1 MANFSFNIDDFTS
14 VIQRRGGLQ
23 SPNRY
28 SVRIQSP
35 VPGAS
40 SIENDIPLLAE
51 NVAFAGRSIATSDY
65 KTYGPVIKV
74 GRESIYSDLSITFIL
89 TNDMEM
95 KTYFDK
101 WMNKVQ
107 NDITYDPNY
116 YDSYVGNIFI
126 GQLKSNEEAKVLQ
139 GKSNANKFS
148 YAQQIQDAFPTAVA
162 DVALGHAENNTYGKL
177 QVTFTYRKSI
187 NLNL

>member
-28 SVRIQSP
+28 SVKIQSP

-74 GRESIYSDLSITFIL
+74 GRESIYSDLSMTFIL

-107 NDITYDPNY
+107 NDVSFDPSY

-126 GQLKSNEEAKVLQ
+126 GQLKSNEEAKILQ
-139 GKSNANKFS
+139 GKTNASQFS

-162 DVALGHAENNTYGKL
+162 DVSLGHAENNTYGKL

>member
-1 MANFSFNIDDFTS
+1 MSNFSFNIDDFTS

-74 GRESIYSDLSITFIL
+74 GRESIYSDLSMTFIL

-126 GQLKSNEEAKVLQ
+126 GQLKSNEEAKILQ
-139 GKSNANKFS
+139 GKTNASQFS

-162 DVALGHAENNTYGKL
+162 DVSLGHAENNTYGKL

>member
-28 SVRIQSP
+28 SVKIQSP

-107 NDITYDPNY
+107 NDISYDPSY

-126 GQLKSNEEAKVLQ
+126 GQLKSNEEAKILQ
-139 GKSNANKFS
+139 GKTNASQFS

-162 DVALGHAENNTYGKL
+162 DVSLGHAENNTYGKL

>member
-1 MANFSFNIDDFTS
+1 
-14 VIQRRGGLQ
+14 
-23 SPNRY
+23 
-28 SVRIQSP
+28 
-35 VPGAS
+35 
-40 SIENDIPLLAE
+40 
-51 NVAFAGRSIATSDY
+51 
-65 KTYGPVIKV
+65 
-74 GRESIYSDLSITFIL
+74 
-89 TNDMEM
+89 MEM

-107 NDITYDPNY
+107 NDISYDPSY

-126 GQLKSNEEAKVLQ
+126 GQLKSNEEAKILQ

-162 DVALGHAENNTYGKL
+162 DIALGHAENNTYGKL